1 MKHLRKLIGSI
12 GFVSAIAFIWFLFEL
27 DATASGAADQ
37 AKINSQMIT
46 QVARLASKV
55 GDQLDLLLKLGAISK
70 ETYVELRKL
79 PTTPADSTGEPFDEW
94 YLVGDTVIYLIQT
107 PPDCGATVHQIPI
120 R

>member
-1 MKHLRKLIGSI
+1 MKHLWKIIKPVGVVSVLA
-12 GFVSAIAFIWFLFEL
+12 FVWFLFEL
-27 DATASGAADQ
+27 DATASNAAEQ

-46 QVARLASKV
+46 EVARLASKV

-70 ETYVELRKL
+70 KTYHELRKL
-79 PTTPADSTGEPFDEW
+79 PTTPADSTGKPFDEW

-107 PPDCGATVHQIPI
+107 PPDCGATIHQIPI